1 MKLYH
6 HQNTKL
12 KGVSKLSFRIIIK
25 SNFASNNL
33 IQIDISVQR
42 GDISV
47 AQMFV
52 NYLIP

>member
-1 MKLYH
+1 MEPYH

-12 KGVSKLSFRIIIK
+12 KQVSKLSFRVIIE

-42 GDISV
+42 GDISI